1 MPRRRVLPAVL
12 RGFLGTFTS
21 RYSDL
26 DGYWL
31 FGFLAGDL
39 DTVTMDL
46 LEVCAGAFTPL
57 DVTRRLAAQRFA
69 EQVVK
74 SGLPRDWIRAA
85 DLTMTVG
92 LDSAAGTINGHNV
105 TGHIVRF
112 RARAVTDLGRSYERT
127 ASIFVAPHDP
137 MIESRSLRAT
147 PR

>member
-69 EQVVK
+69 EQVAK
-74 SGLPRDWIRAA
+74 SGLPRDWI
-85 DLTMTVG
+85 
-92 LDSAAGTINGHNV
+92 SAWSMSMASVAGPSSGNENWPTCWVSRLV
-105 TGHIVRF
+105 T
-112 RARAVTDLGRSYERT
+112 ANS
-127 ASIFVAPHDP
+127 
-137 MIESRSLRAT
+137 
-147 PR
+147 

>member
-1 MPRRRVLPAVL
+1 MDSSPDLTVGRAVDWKFAGVVGARL
-12 RGFLGTFTS
+12 ARS
-21 RYSDL
+21 APPVSD
-26 DGYWL
+26 Y
-31 FGFLAGDL
+31 
-39 DTVTMDL
+39 
-46 LEVCAGAFTPL
+46 
-57 DVTRRLAAQRFA
+57 TRRQAIDDLAEAAVAA
-69 EQVVK
+69 EAPVREITRLFTDEPVP
-74 SGLPRDWIRAA
+74 SARIVDRRDWIRAA

-92 LDSAAGTINGHNV
+92 LDSAAGTINGHNA